1 MAEVFFP
8 LRVLSRAYAGFLRR
22 RLMKVLSEQPHGPDE
37 GPDDD
42 GDYDVLIKV
51 PAHAGQRH
59 TAPLIGLFIVTSM
72 SNSGL
77 LPLLS
82 LPVKFFGSVAPV
94 LC

>member
-22 RLMKVLSEQPHGPDE
+22 RLVKVLSEQPH

>member
-1 MAEVFFP
+1 M
-8 LRVLSRAYAGFLRR
+8 
-22 RLMKVLSEQPHGPDE
+22 
-37 GPDDD
+37 
-42 GDYDVLIKV
+42 LIKV
-51 PAHAGQRH
+51 PAHTGQRH
-59 TAPLIGLFIVTSM
+59 TAPLIELFIVTSM